1 MKPVSFACLFPAL
14 ALLFGGAGGPVRAQ
28 TPPPLPPN
36 SVWLDALDLTPLD
49 QGYGTPQANLS
60 VDKHPLTLGGMVYPH
75 GVGSHARAT
84 LVLNLHGDA
93 TRFVS
98 TVGVDDETKGGGSV
112 TFEVLVDGRVQAATP
127 VLHGGDVPK
136 LLSVDLTG
144 AKQLV
149 LRVGDG
155 GDNLDLDHAD
165 WGGAYLTLKPG
176 TTLPQTVSTDKEI
189 MPPNTIR
196 PGAVWRD
203 TAGDVIQAHGA
214 GMIKV
219 GSTYYWFGEDKTNG
233 YAFQNI
239 NCYASTDLIH
249 WTFKG
254 HVLSRQPA
262 GDLGPGSVVERPKVI
277 YNSRTKMYV
286 MYMHLDSSNYGK
298 AQVGVAVSP
307 RVDGPY
313 TYKGGYSPSGHQ
325 SRDMTLF
332 QDTDGAGYLVYE
344 DRASGVRIA
353 RLSDDYLTLAQE
365 VALIPESYEAPAL
378 VKIKGVYY
386 LLGSRLSGWDANAN
400 KYTTAT
406 SLAGPW
412 AAFQEVAPPATR
424 TYTSQTAYILP
435 IFGTAQTTYLYL
447 GDRWKPNNL
456 TDSRYLWLPLTVDAA
471 KRTLFLPYDDP
482 WTLSVKTGVT
492 ARVP

>member
-1 MKPVSFACLFPAL
+1 MNTFHAARFFVMLAAL
-14 ALLFGGAGGPVRAQ
+14 SLPGAAAAQ
-28 TPPPLPPN
+28 TLPAN
-36 SVWLDALDLTPLD
+36 SVWLDTLDLAPLE
-49 QGYGTPQANLS
+49 QGYGSPQANQS
-60 VDKHPLTLGGMVYPH
+60 VDKHPLTLGGKVYAH
-75 GVGSHARAT
+75 GVGSHAAAT
-84 LVLNLHGDA
+84 LVLDLHGGA

-98 TVGVDDETKGGGSV
+98 TAGVDDETKGGGSV
-112 TFEVLVDGRVQAATP
+112 TFQVVVDGRVRASTG
-127 VLHGGDVPK
+127 VLHGGDAPK

-155 GDNLDLDHAD
+155 GDNQDNDHAD

-176 TTLPQTVSTDKEI
+176 AAPVQTVSADKE
-189 MPPNTIR
+189 MFPPNTIR

-203 TAGDVIQAHGA
+203 TAGGVIQAHGA
-214 GMIKV
+214 GLIKV
-219 GSTYYWFGEDKTNG
+219 GGTYYWFGEDKTNG

-254 HVLSRQPA
+254 HVLSRQPT
-262 GDLGPGSVVERPKVI
+262 GDLGPGSVIERPKVL
-277 YNSRTKMYV
+277 YNRRTKTYV
-286 MYMHLDSSNYGK
+286 MSMHLDSANYGK

-353 RLSDDYLTLAQE
+353 RLSDDYLSLAHE
-365 VALIPESYEAPAL
+365 VALIPQSYEAPAL
-378 VKIKGVYY
+378 VKISGVYY
-386 LLGSRLSGWDANAN
+386 LLGSRLSGWDANPNQYA
-400 KYTTAT
+400 TAT
-406 SLAGPW
+406 ALAGPW
-412 AAFQEVAPPATR
+412 SAFQDVAPPATR
-424 TYTSQTAYILP
+424 TYTSQTASILP
-435 IFGTAQTTYLYL
+435 IFGTKQTTYLYL

-456 TDSRYLWLPLTVDAA
+456 TDSRYVWLPLMVDPA
-471 KRTLFLPYDDP
+471 KRTLFLPFDDP
-482 WTLSVKTGVT
+482 WTLNVKTGIT

>member
-1 MKPVSFACLFPAL
+1 MLAAL
-14 ALLFGGAGGPVRAQ
+14 AALSAAGKPANAQ
-28 TPPPLPPN
+28 TLPSN
-36 SVWLDALDLTPLD
+36 SVWLDTLNLSSLE
-49 QGYGTPQANLS
+49 QGYGSPQANLS
-60 VDKHPLTLGGMVYPH
+60 VDKNPLILGGKVYPH

-84 LVLNLHGDA
+84 LVLDLKGGA

-112 TFEVLVDGRVQAATP
+112 SFQVLVDGRAKASSG
-127 VLHGGDVPK
+127 VLHGGDAPK

-155 GDNLDLDHAD
+155 GDNADSDHAD

-176 TTLPQTVSTDKEI
+176 ASPVQTVSAEKEI
-189 MPPNTIR
+189 VPPHTIR

-203 TAGDVIQAHGA
+203 TAGAVIQAHGA

-219 GSTYYWFGEDKTNG
+219 GSTYYWFGEDKTDG

-286 MYMHLDSSNYGK
+286 MYMHLAGQLELRQSPGRCRSQPPRGR
-298 AQVGVAVSP
+298 AV
-307 RVDGPY
+307 
-313 TYKGGYSPSGHQ
+313 
-325 SRDMTLF
+325 
-332 QDTDGAGYLVYE
+332 YL
-344 DRASGVRIA
+344 
-353 RLSDDYLTLAQE
+353 
-365 VALIPESYEAPAL
+365 
-378 VKIKGVYY
+378 
-386 LLGSRLSGWDANAN
+386 
-400 KYTTAT
+400 
-406 SLAGPW
+406 
-412 AAFQEVAPPATR
+412 
-424 TYTSQTAYILP
+424 
-435 IFGTAQTTYLYL
+435 
-447 GDRWKPNNL
+447 
-456 TDSRYLWLPLTVDAA
+456 
-471 KRTLFLPYDDP
+471 
-482 WTLSVKTGVT
+482 
-492 ARVP
+492 